1 MDNEI
6 IDLLNNFKQKQI
18 MKKIIVTVAAIFA
31 FGYANAQI
39 KTDAG
44 TFTKPTAGS
53 IHVELSF
60 SPNIAG
66 ASSSMFS
73 LPNFYGSSIPG
84 VKVREFVSDTK
95 AIRYSGNVS
104 VDNSGV
110 KGEDTQFTV
119 AAGIGIENH
128 MKGAERLSTYW
139 GYEGNVGFQ
148 SKRADALTGTSKST
162 EIGVSAQV
170 FTGFDYYIMPNIY
183 LGCEVNYGL
192 AIINNKPDGA
202 DGTTSIKV
210 QPNVLPAL
218 RLGWRF

>member
-1 MDNEI
+1 
-6 IDLLNNFKQKQI
+6 
-18 MKKIIVTVAAIFA
+18 MKKIILSIIAVFA
-31 FGYANAQI
+31 FGLANAQI
-39 KTDAG
+39 KTNAG
-44 TFTKPTAGS
+44 TFTKPTKGS

-66 ASSSMFS
+66 PASTMFS
-73 LPNFYGSSIPG
+73 LPSFYGSSTPG

-95 AIRYSGNVS
+95 AIRYIGNFK

-110 KGEDTQFTV
+110 KGQDTEFNV
-119 AAGIGIENH
+119 AAGIGVENH

-148 SKRADALTGTSKST
+148 SKNAAGLNPKST

-183 LGCEVNYGL
+183 LGCEVNYGI

-202 DGTTSIKV
+202 DGTTSIKI
-210 QPNVLPAL
+210 QPAVLPAL